1 MKYLASLHQN
11 RPPAS
16 IGNKAA
22 SLHLLWKKGYP
33 IPKTYVCTWEAYL
46 AHLRQE
52 ENLLTSLRQELS
64 QILAPERSYAIRSSA
79 NVEDSLERS
88 FAGQFSTF
96 LDVRGIDGVLKA
108 IQDIWRDSQSQ
119 SVNTYLSRTDGN
131 YLELKMAV
139 IIQEMIPPI
148 LSGVSFSKNP
158 ITTLDEV
165 IVEAVEGQGVSLV
178 QGGKTPLRWVNKWG
192 GWITS
197 PESTPVRIQVIEQIV
212 RQTRKIARACRK
224 EVDLEWVYDG
234 QQVHWLQMR
243 DITSIGT
250 TFYSN
255 RMAKEMTPGMVQPL
269 VWSVVTPIPSQ
280 AWVNMLT
287 EVVGKND
294 LDPSQL
300 MRAFHYRAY
309 LNMAVFGKIFE
320 SLGLPPESLEMML
333 GITPEG
339 AGKPPMKP
347 SMRTISRIPSLLRFI
362 YDKWTLA
369 ERLEKNYPRLHRQAY
384 EIPLPVP
391 SDQNEVQLLETIEK
405 NRALNLELTAFTV
418 VTIILMQLYNRILR
432 GRLKKIGVDFQHF
445 DLTSGMDEL
454 NEYDPA
460 LKMQALHQEFLGLP
474 LPARAAVEA
483 GDLPALQ
490 ALPEAGAF
498 CDHFLAFLAQFGH
511 LSDTTGHFGSPPWR
525 ETPGLILQWIAKYQ
539 APEPA
544 PQARLRY
551 ADLPKRSR
559 MLRLFYQRARQ
570 FRLFREQYSLLYSY
584 SLMLFR
590 AYYLA
595 IGERFVQRG
604 LLGQASDIL
613 FLYDEEVRA
622 AIAGKSSGADF
633 TGLVAT
639 RQAEFEQ
646 DREAILPDVIF
657 GEVAPLVLR
666 HSAGKLSGVPTSKGY
681 YTGKACL
688 IESLNDFDK
697 VQNGDILVIPFS
709 DVSWTPLF
717 AKAGAVVAE
726 SGGILSHSSIIARE
740 YNIPAIVSV
749 VGALQLPDG
758 AQITV
763 DGFRG
768 EVLIHEAQPLDMQPA
783 IQERSKE

>member
-1 MKYLASLHQN
+1 MKYMASLHQKQ
-11 RPPAS
+11 PPAS

-22 SLHLLWKKGYP
+22 SLHLLWKRGYL
-33 IPKTYVCTWEAYL
+33 IPKTFICTWDAYL
-46 AHLRQE
+46 AYLCQE
-52 ENLLTSLRQELS
+52 ENLLASLRLELS
-64 QILAPERSYAIRSSA
+64 QILVPERSYAVRSSA
-79 NVEDSLERS
+79 NVEDTLERS

-96 LDVRGIDGVLKA
+96 LDVQGVDRVLEA
-108 IQDIWRDSQSQ
+108 ILDIWRDTQSQ
-119 SVNTYLSRTDGN
+119 SVYAYLNRTAGN
-131 YLELKMAV
+131 HLELKMAV

-165 IVEAVEGQGVSLV
+165 IVEAVEGQGTALV

-197 PESTPVRIQVIEQIV
+197 PKNAPAPIEVIELIV
-212 RQTRKIARACRK
+212 RKTKKIARACRK

-234 QQVHWLQMR
+234 RQVHWLQMR

-250 TFYSN
+250 KYYSN
-255 RMAKEMTPGMVQPL
+255 RMTKEMTPGMVQPL

-280 AWVNMLT
+280 AWVNILT
-287 EVVGKND
+287 EVIGKND

-309 LNMAVFGKIFE
+309 LNMAVFGKVFE

-347 SMRTISRIPSLLRFI
+347 SMRTISRIPSLLRFA
-362 YDKWTLA
+362 YDKWTLG
-369 ERLEKNYPRLHRQAY
+369 ERLEMNYPRLRRQAY

-391 SDQNEVQLLETIEK
+391 TDQSEVQLLATIEI

-432 GRLKKIGVDFQHF
+432 GRLKKIGVDFQNF
-445 DLTSGMDEL
+445 DLTAGMDEL

-460 LKMQALHQEFLGLP
+460 VKMQSLHQDYLDLP
-474 LPARAAVEA
+474 PPTRAAVEA
-483 GDLPALQ
+483 GDLSALQ
-490 ALPEAGAF
+490 DLPEAGAF
-498 CDHFLAFLAQFGH
+498 CEHFSAFLAQFGH
-511 LSDTTGHFGSPPWR
+511 LSDTTGHFGSSPWR
-525 ETPGLILQWIAKYQ
+525 ETPGLILQMIAKYQ

-544 PQARLRY
+544 RQARLRY
-551 ADLPKRSR
+551 ADLPKRSP

-570 FRLFREQYSLLYSY
+570 FRLSREQYSLLYSY

-595 IGERFVQRG
+595 IGERFVQGG
-604 LLGQASDIL
+604 LLRQASDIL
-613 FLYDEEVRA
+613 FLYDDEVRE
-622 AIAGKSSGADF
+622 AIAGQVSGADY
-633 TGLVAT
+633 TSLVAS

-657 GEVAPLVLR
+657 GEVAPLIVR
-666 HSAGKLSGVPTSKGY
+666 HNAGKLSGVPTSKGY
-681 YTGKACL
+681 YTGKAC
-688 IESLNDFDK
+688 IIQSLNDFNK
-697 VQNGDILVIPFS
+697 LENGDILVIPFS

-740 YNIPAIVSV
+740 YNIPAVVSV

-758 AQITV
+758 ATITV

-768 EVLIHEAQPLDMQPA
+768 EVLIHEPLPLDLQPV
-783 IQERSKE
+783 IQENIEE